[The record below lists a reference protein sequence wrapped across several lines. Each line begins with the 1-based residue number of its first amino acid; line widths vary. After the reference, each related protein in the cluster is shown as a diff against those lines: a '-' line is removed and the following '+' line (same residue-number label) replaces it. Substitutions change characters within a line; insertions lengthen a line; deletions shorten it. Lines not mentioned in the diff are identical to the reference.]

1 MSNHAN
7 EIMMERYLD
16 EAIDLSIPQLLSA
29 LSDSTRDQLM
39 EDIKEVSSIV
49 TQRQLLET
57 AFVNER
63 LENTGY

>member
-39 EDIKEVSSIV
+39 EDIKKVSSIV
-49 TQRQLLET
+49 TQRYLLET
-57 AFVNER
+57 AFVFTKMEQI
-63 LENTGY
+63 